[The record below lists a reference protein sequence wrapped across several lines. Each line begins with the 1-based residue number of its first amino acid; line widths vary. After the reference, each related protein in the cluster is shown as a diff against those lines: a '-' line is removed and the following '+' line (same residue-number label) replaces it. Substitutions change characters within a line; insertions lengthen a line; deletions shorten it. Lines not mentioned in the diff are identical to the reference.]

1 MAIQR
6 QYESGASRGDPIRSH
21 NDGGTGHRHGRRD
34 LQKHVNDSFG
44 VEITINEREAYVAG
58 FQNCPLTQPVS
69 DVIINILADTHL
81 CVIFPPISDNVH
93 TMKQHMQKMLLYDR
107 IRMETESPRQKD
119 DILRLLNDL
128 NGRMAAQDE
137 KMAAIQARIG
147 ALEGETRGLKAEIR
161 ALRDENRG
169 LKMEV
174 QALRD
179 ENRGLKMEVQALRDE
194 NHGLKAEVRALR
206 DQNCGLQARV
216 RALEEENTQLHAA
229 NNSLESR
236 VEAGERENR
245 DIRKATLGDAEA
257 LNILRRRCLLDAA
270 RIQIIHKFRPNDQN
284 ARWDHFL
291 ASHQSFQSVKDFV
304 NMANVFQRPLT
315 DRELKMIW
323 DPRAHLCLDVNM
335 VAHTTDENLLR
346 GAVATAKSSDERQML
361 RDIWESVYDKVF

>member
-6 QYESGASRGDPIRSH
+6 QYELSAGSCGASRGDPIRSH

-34 LQKHVNDSFG
+34 LQRQVNDSFG
-44 VEITINEREAYVAG
+44 VEITISEREAYVAG
-58 FQNCPLTQPVS
+58 FQNCPLTT
-69 DVIINILADTHL
+69 N
-81 CVIFPPISDNVH
+81 NVH

-107 IRMETESPRQKD
+107 IRMETESPRQED

-137 KMAAIQARIG
+137 KMAATQARIG
-147 ALEGETRGLKAEIR
+147 ALECETR
-161 ALRDENRG
+161 
-169 LKMEV
+169 
-174 QALRD
+174 
-179 ENRGLKMEVQALRDE
+179 
-194 NHGLKAEVRALR
+194 GLKAEVRALR
-206 DQNCGLQARV
+206 DENHGLKVEVRALRDENCGLQARV
-216 RALEEENTQLHAA
+216 GALEEGNTQLHAA

-245 DIRKATLGDAEA
+245 DIRKATLGVRTTQDTHNHIFIAETPFTHQNQDAEA

-315 DRELKMIW
+315 DRGLKMIW
-323 DPRAHLCLDVNM
+323 DPRAHLRLDANM
-335 VAHTTDENLLR
+335 IAHPTDENLLR
-346 GAVATAKSSDERQML
+346 GAVATAKSSNERQIL
-361 RDIWESVYDKVF
+361 RDIWESVYDKAF